1 MRAVWYE
8 ERGDEE
14 EDKKRGMREDGGRC
28 FTLDGSLSVTA
39 TESGF
44 KWCLDWW
51 VDKNSLLSRNRPLYQ
66 TKDNTEIGW
75 VKKTRERVDVLA
87 GEGSMV
93 TLKEERGKVES
104 RAGGDNVEEG
114 MMKMTVS
121 AIWKNY
127 KDKLKWVKTN
137 GKDDIE
143 KVRIRKNFVNNI
155 K

>member
-44 KWCLDWW
+44 KCCLDWW

-66 TKDNTEIGW
+66 MKDNTEIGR
-75 VKKTRERVDVLA
+75 VKKTRERVDA
-87 GEGSMV
+87 SGGEGRKV
-93 TLKEERGKVES
+93 TLKERRGKVDS
-104 RAGGDNVEEG
+104 RAGET
-114 MMKMTVS
+114 MMKMIVS
-121 AIWKNY
+121 AIWRNY

-143 KVRIRKNFVNNI
+143 KVRIRKNLHYI